1 MIPAP
6 LPSNEPE
13 RLAALRRYEVLD
25 TPAETE
31 FDDFTRLAALICGTP
46 IALIS
51 LVDAGRQWFKSRV
64 GLEAT
69 ETPRELAFC
78 AHAIHANQI
87 LEVPNALEDERF
99 RDNPLVSGSPDIRFY
114 AGAPLTTP
122 DGCNLGTL
130 CVIDRTPRQLT
141 AEQRDALTRLG
152 RQVVTQ
158 LELRLANRRLK
169 DAGAFQRGLL
179 NGSNHA
185 IISTDCNGLVTDFNS
200 AAERMLCYQADEIM
214 GRATPAPWHDGA
226 EVIRRAEELTRE
238 LGQRVE
244 PGFESFVA
252 KARLGVADENEW
264 TFIRKDGSRFPVL
277 LSVTALREAGGNI
290 TGFLG
295 VIADITAR
303 KEADSRRAALL
314 GVTQALAESATLPEA
329 AEQILR
335 SICEHQPWDFGVV
348 WRITGERA
356 PLQCVS
362 LWPESGAGC
371 AEFAAATREIVFHR
385 GIGLP
390 GGIWEQGRPLWT
402 SDLAGHPNFPRA
414 AAAGRA
420 DFHASYGF
428 PITLGGQ
435 ILGVVEFFSRQVR
448 EPDTGTREM
457 FTSVEVQ
464 LAQFMERTRAAE
476 LLAAN
481 EGILRQFVQHAPA
494 AVAMLDTEMRY
505 VQASLT
511 WMKDYHLA
519 GQDIVGRCHYE
530 VFPDIPE
537 RWKEIHRRVLAGAVE
552 RCDED
557 PFPRA
562 DGTTEWLQWEAR
574 PWHKAGGD
582 IGGLIFFT
590 QVITARKRAEQALRD
605 SLAEKEIL
613 LKEIHHRVK
622 NNMQVISSILNLQA
636 GYVEDA
642 RARALF
648 ADCQGRVQSMAMIHE
663 KLYRSANLATLDFGQ
678 HVRELTEGMVSSFG
692 EVAERVRLQIE
703 AETVTLDIDSAIPVG
718 LILNELVTNALKY
731 AFPGGR
737 AGTLRIA
744 LRRDGPER
752 ILLSVADDG
761 IGLPE
766 GLEVG
771 RSRSL
776 GLKMIHSLTR
786 QIRGQVEVRR
796 GTGVEFRISFPLP
809 ATAGT
814 EVKAP

>member
-1 MIPAP
+1 MIPVP

-78 AHAIHANQI
+78 AHAIHVNQI

-99 RDNPLVSGSPDIRFY
+99 RDNPLVSGTPDIRFY

-130 CVIDRTPRQLT
+130 CVIDRIPRELT

-169 DAGAFQRGLL
+169 DAGAFQRGIL

-264 TFIRKDGSRFPVL
+264 TFTRKDGSRFPVL

-303 KEADSRRAALL
+303 KQAEMERDRYFTLSPDLFCIAGMDGYFKRLNPAFSETLGWTNDELMARPFLSFVHPDDYAA
-314 GVTQALAESATLPEA
+314 TLAEVEKLGQGAVTLSFENRYRCRDESYRWLAWKSVPEA
-329 AEQILR
+329 GLLYA
-335 SICEHQPWDFGVV
+335 SAHD
-348 WRITGERA
+348 ITE
-356 PLQCVS
+356 
-362 LWPESGAGC
+362 
-371 AEFAAATREIVFHR
+371 
-385 GIGLP
+385 
-390 GGIWEQGRPLWT
+390 
-402 SDLAGHPNFPRA
+402 
-414 AAAGRA
+414 
-420 DFHASYGF
+420 
-428 PITLGGQ
+428 
-435 ILGVVEFFSRQVR
+435 
-448 EPDTGTREM
+448 
-457 FTSVEVQ
+457 
-464 LAQFMERTRAAE
+464 
-476 LLAAN
+476 
-481 EGILRQFVQHAPA
+481 
-494 AVAMLDTEMRY
+494 
-505 VQASLT
+505 
-511 WMKDYHLA
+511 
-519 GQDIVGRCHYE
+519 
-530 VFPDIPE
+530 
-537 RWKEIHRRVLAGAVE
+537 
-552 RCDED
+552 
-557 PFPRA
+557 
-562 DGTTEWLQWEAR
+562 
-574 PWHKAGGD
+574 
-582 IGGLIFFT
+582 
-590 QVITARKRAEQALRD
+590 RKRAEQAIRD

-678 HVRELTEGMVSSFG
+678 HVRELAQGMVSSFG
-692 EVAERVRLQIE
+692 EVAERVRLHIE
-703 AETVTLDIDSAIPVG
+703 AEAVALDIDSAIPAG

-731 AFPGGR
+731 AFPDGR

-744 LRRDGPER
+744 LRGDGPEQ

-786 QIRGQVEVRR
+786 QIGGQVEVRR
-796 GTGVEFRISFPLP
+796 GIGVEFRIHFPRP
-809 ATAGT
+809 TAAGT